1 MEPNSVRWLC
11 VWALAALVT
20 SACAPRS
27 RYYWRAYE
35 PSVYKMELKSDDPGA
50 VQEGIT
56 SLNEDLERARS
67 RDQPV
72 PPGFHAH
79 LGYLYTLQGDLGQAV
94 GHFQQEKVLY
104 PESARFIDGLLERLG
119 VKE

>member
-1 MEPNSVRWLC
+1 MKWLRLG
-11 VWALAALVT
+11 VLLVLAT
-20 SACAPRS
+20 TACGAS
-27 RYYWRAYE
+27 TRYYWRSYE
-35 PSVYKMELKSDDPGA
+35 ASVYQLEVKSDDPG
-50 VQEGIT
+50 VIQEGID

-79 LGYLYTLQGDLGQAV
+79 LGYLYAVQGNLGQAV

-104 PESARFIDGLLERLG
+104 PQSTRFIDGLLKRING
-119 VKE
+119 PTGGNK